1 MGFQQKGIM
10 KKFYVSTMAA
20 LAGIFL
26 LTACSDDKNTNLASG
41 GGGGGGNN
49 SGGGTTSTNFA
60 PASLQ
65 NRTLNATVING
76 SSPFANT
83 GSFSAQFNGATTGT
97 FNTTGTGGPVT
108 STGTFNYN
116 TVTSSQANLLLQ
128 DSQLGTVV
136 MTLNFHSKNAG
147 TFTSSSTMGGTQNGT
162 FTLL

>member
-1 MGFQQKGIM
+1 MGFQQKGNM
-10 KKFYVSTMAA
+10 KKLYISAMAV
-20 LAGIFL
+20 LAGFLL
-26 LTACSDDKNTNLASG
+26 LTACSDDRNTNLA
-41 GGGGGGNN
+41 GGGNN
-49 SGGGTTSTNFA
+49 SGGDNGSTNFA
-60 PASLQ
+60 PASVQ

-116 TVTSSQANLLLQ
+116 PVTSSQANLLLQ

-136 MTLNFHSKNAG
+136 MTLNFQSKNVG
-147 TFTSSSTMGGTQNGT
+147 TFTSSSTTGGTQNGT